1 MASRDELLLE
11 CRQWMQSALEELTL
25 CPTAHTRPSL
35 RGGDELIEQVDAALR
50 SGLVVV
56 AGAKFDVTPSTRADD
71 HGARRLH
78 EVEAALVAVA
88 KAFTS
93 LDALV
98 RAAKVIEAAK

>member
-1 MASRDELLLE
+1 MNRDELLLE
-11 CRQWMQSALEELTL
+11 CRQWMQSALEELTM

-35 RGGDELIEQVDAALR
+35 REGDLLIAQVDASLR

-56 AGAKFDVTPSTRADD
+56 DGAKPSRRPPYD
-71 HGARRLH
+71 GARRLH